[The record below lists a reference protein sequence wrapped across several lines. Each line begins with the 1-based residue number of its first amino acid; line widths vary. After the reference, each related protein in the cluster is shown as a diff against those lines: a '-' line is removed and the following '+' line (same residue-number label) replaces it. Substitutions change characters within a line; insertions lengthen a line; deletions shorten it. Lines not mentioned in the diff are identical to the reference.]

1 MMMFVVSIYEHKKVE
16 KIVTRGKDTEEC
28 FRKFESIL
36 IEGGKIN
43 V

>member
-1 MMMFVVSIYEHKKVE
+1 MMMVVVSIYERKKVE

-28 FRKFESIL
+28 FRKVENIL

-43 V
+43 G